1 MYLAKIIGTVIA
13 TRKDAALVGSKI
25 MIVQPINGKYEPIGN
40 TEVAIDSVGAGVGE
54 IVIVSKG
61 SSARIVSGKENSPV
75 DAAIIGIV
83 DSMEVNG

>member
-1 MYLAKIIGTVIA
+1 MYLAKIVGNVIA
-13 TRKDAALVGSKI
+13 TRKDEALIGSKI
-25 MIVQPINGKYEPIGN
+25 LIVQPINGKYESIGN
-40 TEVAIDSVGAGVGE
+40 EEVAIDSVGAGVGE

-61 SSARIVSGKENSPV
+61 SSARVVSGKEKSPV

>member
-1 MYLAKIIGTVIA
+1 MYLAKIVGNVIA
-13 TRKDAALVGSKI
+13 TRKDEALVGSKI
-25 MIVQPINGKYEPIGN
+25 LIVQPINGKYEEIGN